1 MTGVATDRKARLL
14 VGLGCLA
21 LMAASCGAP
30 SPAPS
35 ATAAGVAPSSQP
47 APGRQGSAPH
57 VLVLLE
63 ENRDYESVIGSP
75 EAPFLNSLAGD
86 HGLATNWYAIT
97 HPSLPNYLA
106 LVSGSVQD
114 VSGDIAP
121 PPERLAGRTLV
132 DQLAERGVGWKAYM
146 EDMPYPCDTTHT
158 YSPGH
163 YDVNHNPFVY
173 FRTITGSPEQ
183 CRRIVPYGQLSADLA
198 NGTAPPF
205 LWVSP
210 NTLHDMHDGSIADA
224 DDWARDLVTRVQ
236 ASDWYRSGGVIVITW
251 DEGQRGN
258 RIATIVVSTQAAR
271 GARLTARGNHYGTLR
286 ALEEVYGLPYLAA
299 AGDPSNGDLR
309 PLFGA

>member
-1 MTGVATDRKARLL
+1 MAADRRTRLL

-21 LMAASCGAP
+21 LVAASCGGSSP
-30 SPAPS
+30 SPPA
-35 ATAAGVAPSSQP
+35 AAGRGSPSSQP
-47 APGRQGSAPH
+47 AAASPGSASH

-63 ENRDYESVIGSP
+63 ENRDYATVIGSS
-75 EAPFLNSLAGD
+75 EAPFLNGLAED
-86 HGLATNWYAIT
+86 HGLATDWHAIT

-106 LVSGSVQD
+106 IVSGSVQGVSED
-114 VSGDIAP
+114 VTP
-121 PPERLAGRTLV
+121 PAEKLPGPTFV
-132 DQLAERGVGWKAYM
+132 DQLAQRGVGWKAYV

-173 FRTITGSPEQ
+173 FKSVTSSPEQ
-183 CRRIVPYGQLSADLA
+183 CHRVVPYGQLAADLA
-198 NGTAPPF
+198 GGAAPPF

-210 NTLHDMHDGSIADA
+210 NTLHDMHDGTIAEA

-236 ASDWYRSGGVIVITW
+236 ASDWYRNGGTIVITW
-251 DEGQRGN
+251 DEGERGD
-258 RIATIVVSTQAAR
+258 RIATIVVSTRAAK

-286 ALEEVYGLPYLAA
+286 ALEEIYGLPYLAA

-309 PLFGA
+309 PLFGG